1 MGNQSNSEKII
12 EEEKTQNIEQET
24 KEKNEKEKIQKISLN
39 MKPLKIVILGDSK
52 VGKTNFI
59 RKSMNEPFQL
69 EYTQTIG
76 KK

>member
-1 MGNQSNSEKII
+1 MGNQSNSEKTI
-12 EEEKTQNIEQET
+12 EEEKIQNIEQET

-39 MKPLKIVILGDSK
+39 MKPLKIAILGDAK

-69 EYTQTIG
+69 EYLPTIG

>member
-1 MGNQSNSEKII
+1 MGNQSNSEKTI
-12 EEEKTQNIEQET
+12 EEEKIQNIEQET

-39 MKPLKIVILGDSK
+39 IKPLKIVILGDSK

>member
-1 MGNQSNSEKII
+1 MGNQSNSEKTI
-12 EEEKTQNIEQET
+12 EEEKIQNIEQET

-39 MKPLKIVILGDSK
+39 MKPLKIAILGDAK

-69 EYTQTIG
+69 EYNQTIG

>member
-1 MGNQSNSEKII
+1 
-12 EEEKTQNIEQET
+12 
-24 KEKNEKEKIQKISLN
+24 
-39 MKPLKIVILGDSK
+39 MKPLKIAILGDAK

>member
-1 MGNQSNSEKII
+1 MGNQSNSEKTI
-12 EEEKTQNIEQET
+12 EEEKIQNIEQET

-39 MKPLKIVILGDSK
+39 MKPLKIAILGDSK

>member
-1 MGNQSNSEKII
+1 MGNQSNSEKTI
-12 EEEKTQNIEQET
+12 EEEKIQNIEQET

-39 MKPLKIVILGDSK
+39 MKPLKIAILGDSK

-69 EYTQTIG
+69 EYNQTIG

>member
-1 MGNQSNSEKII
+1 ME
-12 EEEKTQNIEQET
+12 
-24 KEKNEKEKIQKISLN
+24 
-39 MKPLKIVILGDSK
+39 PLKIVILGDSK

-69 EYTQTIG
+69 EYLPTIG

>member
-12 EEEKTQNIEQET
+12 EEEKTQNIEQKT

-39 MKPLKIVILGDSK
+39 MKPLKIAILGDSK

-59 RKSMNEPFQL
+59 RNYQINLFN
-69 EYTQTIG
+69 
-76 KK
+76 

>member
-39 MKPLKIVILGDSK
+39 MKPLKIAILGDSK